1 MAILSWSYQ
10 MNTEVT
16 DDRVYDILMA
26 HTIAISWN
34 YSYDEPECVDDDD
47 FDDYIGL
54 DTYYWTSI

>member
-1 MAILSWSYQ
+1 